1 MAIEWTKD
9 LETGVA
15 LIEEQH
21 KELFDRVNK
30 LLAASSQGRGKEE
43 VGSLLGFLEEYVVT
57 HFADEEKLQQESGY
71 PEFAAH
77 KRLHDGFKNELA
89 KLKEEFEAAGPTLRF
104 VVLTNKIVVDW
115 LMKHIAQVDK
125 TFGKYLRKA

>member
-15 LIEEQH
+15 LIDEQH

-89 KLKEEFEAAGPTLRF
+89 KDVEAGGPTLRS
-104 VVLTNKIVVDW
+104 VVLTIKIVVDW